1 MDALNSFENQYK
13 FRKQEFWYSLPYILI
28 SIYTEREAEL
38 VQETYRMNSN
48 NIEGFK
54 PSDIITQI
62 HYCLEEAD
70 CNMVSIRQLN
80 MQGSINQNLSYCC
93 FVNLTETKRIEQSIF
108 VWQSREIFNLTYCC
122 EKWIIKYTVL
132 FPIQLF
138 PLISSNVEV
147 FDSRAL

>member
-1 MDALNSFENQYK
+1 MDTLDYFKNLYK
-13 FRKQEFWYSLPYILI
+13 FRRQEFWYFLHNTLI
-28 SIYTEREAEL
+28 AIDGYLVTYRKAEL

-108 VWQSREIFNLTYCC
+108 VWQSREILREMDNKIHCVVSYL
-122 EKWIIKYTVL
+122 VV
-132 FPIQLF
+132 
-138 PLISSNVEV
+138 S
-147 FDSRAL
+147 FDIF